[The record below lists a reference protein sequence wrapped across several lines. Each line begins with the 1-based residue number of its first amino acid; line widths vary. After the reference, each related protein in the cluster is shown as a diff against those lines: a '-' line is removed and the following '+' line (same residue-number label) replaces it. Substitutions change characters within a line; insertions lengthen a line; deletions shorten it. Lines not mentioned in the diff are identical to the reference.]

1 MAEKEKN
8 DGSSTTLAQSKAI
21 LKMMT
26 TDEFKKEFSTI
37 LRAKYPLFYVS
48 VAEEP
53 RFITFLEH
61 FCKVNGY
68 KCSIWDTFNGLID
81 INSKEKTGGASED
94 MKDPGAIL
102 NHILSSGKNYENKKE
117 SVDKKREEGCR
128 GEIFVLLDFHRFLD
142 NDVAPELERM
152 LRAVAGLNGI
162 VSTILT
168 GPFYT
173 SSSAVENLIPNIDFP
188 FANKEEIK
196 TALYEV
202 VEGVKSSPKL
212 VGIEKE
218 TKKREEDLI
227 NAVTG
232 LTLSEAQTGFSKCL
246 ITHNEWNLKS
256 IIAEKKQI
264 INKNG
269 MLEYYDPDVS
279 MDDVG
284 GLKNLVNWIRD
295 RKVCFSQEAEKYG
308 LKKPRGLLILGNSG
322 AGKSL
327 VCKAI
332 SSVWNMPL
340 LRLDFGKLFGSLVG
354 DSEKNT
360 RSAIKMAELVSPSI
374 LWLDEIEKSISGVKS
389 SSQTD
394 GGTTNRVLSTF
405 LTWMQEKVAPVFVVA
420 TANDHEAMP
429 PEFLRAGRF
438 DEIFYVALPNEEER
452 MEIFAIHLKKHNLKP
467 KTFSLG
473 LLSKESD
480 QYSGAE
486 IEKAIDIALLTGFLD
501 GKRKIKDD
509 DIVNALGE
517 FKPLSVLKAEDF
529 DNLKQWAEDTGCR
542 KANAEPKTKV
552 NFGMTGAKDIDLE

>member
-1 MAEKEKN
+1 MAEKEKKDEN
-8 DGSSTTLAQSKAI
+8 STSLTQSKAI

-26 TDEFKKEFSTI
+26 TDEFKNEFSTI

-48 VAEEP
+48 VLEEP
-53 RFITFLEH
+53 RFLTFLEH
-61 FCKVNGY
+61 FCRVKGY
-68 KCSIWDTFNGLID
+68 KCFVWDTFNGLID
-81 INSKEKTGGASED
+81 INSKEKTGGASD
-94 MKDPGAIL
+94 DIKDPGAIL
-102 NHILSSGKNYENKKE
+102 QHILTAGKNYENKKE
-117 SVDKKREEGCR
+117 SVDKRKDEGCR

-168 GPFYT
+168 GPFYV
-173 SSSAVENLIPNIDFP
+173 SSPAVENLIPNIDFP
-188 FANKEEIK
+188 FANEEEIK

-202 VEGVKSSPKL
+202 VNGVKSSPKL
-212 VGIEKE
+212 INLEKE
-218 TKKREEDLI
+218 TKKREEDLV

-232 LTLSEAQTGFSKCL
+232 LTLAEAQTGFSKCL
-246 ITHNEWNLKS
+246 ITHNKWDLKS

-279 MDDVG
+279 MNDVG
-284 GLKNLVNWIRD
+284 GLKNLVNWIKD
-295 RKVCFSQEAEKYG
+295 RKVCFSQEAEDYG

-340 LRLDFGKLFGSLVG
+340 LKLDFGKLFGSLVG

-360 RSAIKMAELVSPSI
+360 REAIRLAELVSPSI

-405 LTWMQEKVAPVFVVA
+405 LTWMQEKTAPVFVVA

-438 DEIFYVALPNEEER
+438 DEIFFVALPNEEER
-452 MEIFAIHLKKHNLKP
+452 IEIFAIHLKKHNLNLKS
-467 KTFSLG
+467 FSLE

-486 IEKAIDIALLTGFLD
+486 IEKAIDISLLTGFLD
-501 GKRKIKDD
+501 GKRKIKTD
-509 DIVNALGE
+509 DIIKALGE
-517 FKPLSVLKAEDF
+517 FKPLSVLKSEDF
-529 DNLKQWAEDTGCR
+529 DGLKEWAEATGCR
-542 KANAEPKTKV
+542 KANAEPKVKV
-552 NFGMTGAKDIDLE
+552 SVGMTGAKDIDI